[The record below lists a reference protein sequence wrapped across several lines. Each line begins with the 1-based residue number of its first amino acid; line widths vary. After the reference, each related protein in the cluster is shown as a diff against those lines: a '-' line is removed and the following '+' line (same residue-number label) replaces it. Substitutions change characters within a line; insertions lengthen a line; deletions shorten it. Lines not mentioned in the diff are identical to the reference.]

1 MMWIKHKKK
10 KILFCLLFLF
20 CLVCALIW
28 DLDQEVPLSFSRPS
42 GFYDEAFDLKICG
55 YYNQNCEIYYTLD
68 GSVPDR
74 DSYLYTKDESIHLED
89 ASGQENVYSART
101 DTSTAFYPDLI
112 EKYPMDKPADHPDYV
127 TPGYTV
133 PNYSVD
139 KCNVVRAAAIDGE
152 GNVLSTATGVYFVGF
167 RGKKSYE
174 NIYVASVV
182 TEPDNLFDYEN
193 GIYVTGADFD
203 HYVKAVLE
211 KGGNDSDWW
220 PMWDA
225 NYRKRG
231 ADSERESTVCIFDQ
245 NRINILEENCGIRIQ
260 GEFSRVYLPKSI
272 GCYARDRYSGKNE
285 FSANL
290 FDVQELPHKFVFFAG
305 GNDNTFKLKDYLAN
319 TLEQELHFST
329 MRFIPCALF
338 LNGEYWGMYYITES
352 YNADYLSDHYKVKKS
367 NVIMIKEFEVTEGSE
382 ADKDLYMETQMFIS
396 GNDMSDSQNYL
407 EACRLIDI
415 DSYIDYYAAQIYL
428 ARKGDWPGKNEAYWR
443 TRKEEDRIY
452 GDGRWRW
459 MLYDVN
465 SGGFIADHDSL
476 APVIKDDKMFASLFQ
491 NEEFRE
497 KFARRIL
504 YIGNTI
510 FSEERVDDFLD
521 SYISVMK
528 EPIMAQN
535 RRFHNDPMETKF
547 DKNVE
552 DVREFFRCRYD
563 TVWDF
568 LVEHMG
574 EEWLSECGI
583 EK

>member
-1 MMWIKHKKK
+1 MWIKHKKK

-20 CLVCALIW
+20 CLVFSLIW
-28 DLDQEVPLSFSRPS
+28 DWDKEVQIYFSRPS
-42 GFYDEAFDLKICG
+42 GFYDGPFDLKIG
-55 YYNQNCEIYYTLD
+55 GDHKRNSRIYYTLD
-68 GSVPDR
+68 GSLPDR
-74 DSYLYTKDESIHLED
+74 DSYLYSREEPIHLED
-89 ASGQENVYSART
+89 ASGQANIYSART

-112 EKYPMDKPADHPDYV
+112 EKYPMDKPTGHPDYV

-133 PNYSVD
+133 PNFPVD

-152 GNVLSTATGVYFVGF
+152 GNVLSTAMGVYFVGF
-167 RGKKSYE
+167 REKKSYE
-174 NIYVASVV
+174 NIYVASIV

-193 GIYVTGADFD
+193 GIYVTGADFE

-211 KGGNDSDWW
+211 KGDNDSGWW
-220 PMWDA
+220 PMWGA
-225 NYRKRG
+225 NYRKGGIDAECG
-231 ADSERESTVCIFDQ
+231 AMVSIFD
-245 NRINILEENCGIRIQ
+245 RERVNILEENCGIRIQ

-272 GCYARDRYSGKNE
+272 GCYARECYSGKNE

-290 FDVQELPHKFVFFAG
+290 FDVHELPHKFVFFAG

-319 TLEQELHFST
+319 TLEQELPFST

-338 LNGEYWGMYYITES
+338 LDGEYWGMYYITES
-352 YNADYLSDHYKVKKS
+352 YNADYLSDHYKVRKS

-396 GNDMSDSQNYL
+396 GNDMSDSQNYSQ
-407 EACRLIDI
+407 ACRLIDI

-428 ARKGDWPGKNEAYWR
+428 ARNGDWPGENEACWR
-443 TRKEEDRIY
+443 TREEEDRIY

-465 SGGFIADHDSL
+465 SDGFITDHDSL
-476 APVIKDDKMFASLFQ
+476 KHVMKTDKMFASLFQ
-491 NEEFRE
+491 NEEFRA
-497 KFARRIL
+497 KFAHRIL
-504 YIGNTI
+504 YIGNTV
-510 FSEERVDDFLD
+510 FSEEKVENFLD
-521 SYISVMK
+521 SYVNMMK
-528 EPIMAQN
+528 KPIMEQN
-535 RRFHNDPMETKF
+535 RRFYNDPMEKEF
-547 DKNVE
+547 DENVE
-552 DVREFFRCRYD
+552 ETRVFFRCRYD
-563 TVWDF
+563 IVWDF